1 MYINVKLLAEHHLD
15 FLSLK
20 GGCTGSSESTLVKRS
35 HCLKSHV
42 AAKLCC
48 VPSAVKIS
56 FWYLLMLCVNF
67 SVKSLNV
74 TSYFKP
80 ILEAIFVTIE
90 MVKVKLIPDFYA
102 WTIVLINQ
110 YGLIMGG
117 QKSGLMH
124 IALYDYSTSF
134 SLQFIVQTKS

>member
-1 MYINVKLLAEHHLD
+1 
-15 FLSLK
+15 
-20 GGCTGSSESTLVKRS
+20 
-35 HCLKSHV
+35 
-42 AAKLCC
+42 
-48 VPSAVKIS
+48 
-56 FWYLLMLCVNF
+56 MLCVNF

-110 YGLIMGG
+110 YGLTMGG

-134 SLQFIVQTKS
+134 FLQFIVQTKS